1 MKINILKEFV
11 RYGIGSMFIIAAILK
26 LISIDEFELYIYSF
40 EIFNFLLTTL
50 FSRMLIAGELVLG
63 LLLVFKMCYKFTWRA
78 TLSVQIVFT
87 LFLAYVLAFRNDD
100 NCHCFGE
107 LVELSPLES
116 IIKNVVIIG
125 GLFFIK
131 TQRRRDAEMQSKFVD
146 LFVHRFIDFRKVL
159 LVTAVIIPFVVTPMD
174 SVYKMIYSSEKEIST
189 IDFYETLDKVV
200 KMDFVDNDIVF
211 DSVSA
216 FEAKGDKIVAIV
228 SSGCKY
234 CRLGVKKLSLIMK
247 NNDITPDNVNVF
259 IWGSREGI
267 LNFREETMTEG
278 CSYWHI
284 MPHEAVDITLGR
296 FPTFIILKEKEI
308 VNISDFRDIDE
319 SFFLSSEP

>member
-1 MKINILKEFV
+1 MKIDSLKEIV

-40 EIFNFLLTTL
+40 DILDFLITTL
-50 FSRMLIAGELVLG
+50 FSRLLIAGELFLG

-87 LFLAYVLAFRNDD
+87 LFLAYVLAFRNDS

-125 GLFFIK
+125 ALFFIK
-131 TQRRRDAEMQSKFVD
+131 TTRLQDHKTTSAFVGLRR
-146 LFVHRFIDFRKVL
+146 VL
-159 LVTAVIIPFVVTPMD
+159 LAAAVIIPFVVTPMD

-189 IDFYETLDKVV
+189 VDFYETLDKVV

-211 DSVSA
+211 DSTAQIKMDGKQMV
-216 FEAKGDKIVAIV
+216 VIV

-234 CRLGVKKLSLIMK
+234 CRLGVKKLSMMMRK
-247 NNDITPDNVNVF
+247 NDIKSDNVKIF

-267 LNFREETMTEG
+267 LNFKDETLTDDF
-278 CSYWHI
+278 SYWHI

-296 FPTFIILKEKEI
+296 FPTFIILEEKEI

-319 SFFLSSEP
+319 SFFF

>member
-1 MKINILKEFV
+1 MKIDSLKEIV

-40 EIFNFLLTTL
+40 DILDFLITTL
-50 FSRMLIAGELVLG
+50 FSRLLIAGELFLG

-87 LFLAYVLAFRNDD
+87 LFLAYVLAFRNDS

-125 GLFFIK
+125 ALFFIK
-131 TQRRRDAEMQSKFVD
+131 TTRLQDHKTTSAFVGLRR
-146 LFVHRFIDFRKVL
+146 VL
-159 LVTAVIIPFVVTPMD
+159 LAAAVIIPFVVTPMD

-189 IDFYETLDKVV
+189 VDFYETLDKVV

-211 DSVSA
+211 DSTAQIKMDGKQMV
-216 FEAKGDKIVAIV
+216 VIV

-234 CRLGVKKLSLIMK
+234 CRLGVKKLSMMMRK
-247 NNDITPDNVNVF
+247 NDIKSDNVKIF

-267 LNFREETMTEG
+267 LNFKDETLTDDF
-278 CSYWHI
+278 SYWHI

-296 FPTFIILKEKEI
+296 FPTFIILEEKEI

-319 SFFLSSEP
+319 SFFLNSEL

>member
-1 MKINILKEFV
+1 MLKINILKEIL

-26 LISIDEFELYIYSF
+26 LMSIDEFEIYVYSF
-40 EIFNFLLTTL
+40 DVFNFLLTTL
-50 FSRMLIAGELVLG
+50 FSRLLITGELVIG
-63 LLLVFKMCYKFTWRA
+63 LLLIFKMCYKITWRA
-78 TLSVQIVFT
+78 TLSVQILFT
-87 LFLAYVLAFRNDD
+87 LFLVYVLVFRKDD

-116 IIKNVVIIG
+116 IVKNIVVIG
-125 GLFFIK
+125 GLFLIK
-131 TQRRRDAEMQSKFVD
+131 TTRLQDHKTTSKFVG
-146 LFVHRFIDFRKVL
+146 LRKVL
-159 LVTAVIIPFVVTPMD
+159 LIASVIIPFVVTPMD

-189 IDFYETLDKVV
+189 VDLYESFDKVV
-200 KMDFVDNDIVF
+200 AMDFIENDIVF
-211 DSVSA
+211 DSTYV
-216 FEAKGDKIVAIV
+216 FEPKGDKVVAIV

-234 CRLGVKKLSLIMK
+234 CRLGVKKLSLMMK
-247 NNDITPDNVNVF
+247 NNGVTPDDVNIF

-278 CSYWHI
+278 CYYWHI
-284 MPHEAVDITLGR
+284 MPHEAVDVTFGR

-319 SFFLSSEP
+319 SFLNH

>member
-1 MKINILKEFV
+1 MKIDSLKEIV

-40 EIFNFLLTTL
+40 DILDFLITTL
-50 FSRMLIAGELVLG
+50 FSRLLIAGELVLG

-87 LFLAYVLAFRNDD
+87 LFLAYVLAFRNDS

-116 IIKNVVIIG
+116 IIKNVVVIG

-131 TQRRRDAEMQSKFVD
+131 TQRHRDTETQSKFVKK
-146 LFVHRFIDFRKVL
+146 IL
-159 LVTAVIIPFVVTPMD
+159 LVAAVIIPFVVTPMD

-189 IDFYETLDKVV
+189 VDFYETLDKVV

-211 DSVSA
+211 DSTAQIKMDGKQMV
-216 FEAKGDKIVAIV
+216 VIV

-234 CRLGVKKLSLIMK
+234 CRLGVKKLSMMMRK
-247 NNDITPDNVNVF
+247 NDIKSDNVKIF

-267 LNFREETMTEG
+267 LNFKDETLTDDF
-278 CSYWHI
+278 SYWHI

-296 FPTFIILKEKEI
+296 FPTFIILEEKEI

-319 SFFLSSEP
+319 SFFSEL

>member
-1 MKINILKEFV
+1 
-11 RYGIGSMFIIAAILK
+11 MFIIAAILK
-26 LISIDEFELYIYSF
+26 LISIDEFEIYIYSF
-40 EIFNFLLTTL
+40 DVLNFILTTV
-50 FSRMLIAGELVLG
+50 FSRLLIAGELIVG
-63 LLLVFKMCYKFTWRA
+63 LCLIFKLYYKLTWRVA
-78 TLSVQIVFT
+78 LSAQVLFT
-87 LFLAYVLAFRNDD
+87 LFLIYVLIFRNDD

-116 IIKNVVIIG
+116 VVKNVVVIG
-125 GLFFIK
+125 MLFFIK
-131 TQRRRDAEMQSKFVD
+131 TTGLQDYKTTSK
-146 LFVHRFIDFRKVL
+146 LIDFRKVL
-159 LVTAVIIPFVVTPMD
+159 LLVAVVIPFVVTPMD

-189 IDFYETLDKVV
+189 VDLYESFDKVV
-200 KMDFVDNDIVF
+200 AMDFVENDIVF
-211 DSVSA
+211 DSVPA
-216 FEAKGDKIVAIV
+216 FEAKGDNIVAIV

-234 CRLGVKKLSLIMK
+234 CRLGVKKLSLMMK
-247 NNDITPDNVNVF
+247 NNGISQDNVNIF

-296 FPTFIILKEKEI
+296 FPTFVILKEKEI

-319 SFFLSSEP
+319 SLFKN

>member
-1 MKINILKEFV
+1 MKIDSLKEIV

-40 EIFNFLLTTL
+40 DILDFLLTTL
-50 FSRMLIAGELVLG
+50 FSRLLIAGELVLG

-87 LFLAYVLAFRNDD
+87 LFLAYVLVFRNDS

-116 IIKNVVIIG
+116 IVKNIVVIG

-131 TQRRRDAEMQSKFVD
+131 TQRRRDAETQSKFVKK
-146 LFVHRFIDFRKVL
+146 IL
-159 LVTAVIIPFVVTPMD
+159 LAAAVIIPFVVTPMD

-189 IDFYETLDKVV
+189 VDFYETLDKVV

-211 DSVSA
+211 DSTAQIKMDGKQMV
-216 FEAKGDKIVAIV
+216 VIV

-234 CRLGVKKLSLIMK
+234 CRLGVKKLSMMMRK
-247 NNDITPDNVNVF
+247 NDIKSDNVKIF

-267 LNFREETMTEG
+267 LNFKDETLTDDF
-278 CSYWHI
+278 SYWHI

-296 FPTFIILKEKEI
+296 FPTFIILEEKEI

-319 SFFLSSEP
+319 SFFSEL

>member
-1 MKINILKEFV
+1 MKIDSLKEIV

-40 EIFNFLLTTL
+40 DILDFLLTTL
-50 FSRMLIAGELVLG
+50 FSRLLIAGELVLG

-87 LFLAYVLAFRNDD
+87 LFLAYVLAFRNDS

-116 IIKNVVIIG
+116 IIKNVVVIG

-131 TQRRRDAEMQSKFVD
+131 TQRHRDTETQSKFVKK
-146 LFVHRFIDFRKVL
+146 IL
-159 LVTAVIIPFVVTPMD
+159 LVAAVIIPFVVTPMD

-189 IDFYETLDKVV
+189 VDFYETLDKVV

-211 DSVSA
+211 DSTAQIKMDGKQMV
-216 FEAKGDKIVAIV
+216 VIV

-234 CRLGVKKLSLIMK
+234 CRLGVKKLSMMMRK
-247 NNDITPDNVNVF
+247 NDIKSDNVKIF

-267 LNFREETMTEG
+267 LNFKDETLTDDF
-278 CSYWHI
+278 SYWHI

-296 FPTFIILKEKEI
+296 FPTFIILEEKEI

-319 SFFLSSEP
+319 SFFSEL

>member
-1 MKINILKEFV
+1 MKIDSLKEIV

-40 EIFNFLLTTL
+40 DILDFLITTL
-50 FSRMLIAGELVLG
+50 FSRLLIAGELFLG

-87 LFLAYVLAFRNDD
+87 LFLAYVLAFRNDS

-125 GLFFIK
+125 ALFFIK
-131 TQRRRDAEMQSKFVD
+131 TTRLQDYKTTSVFVGLRR
-146 LFVHRFIDFRKVL
+146 VL
-159 LVTAVIIPFVVTPMD
+159 LIAAVIIPFVVTPMD

-189 IDFYETLDKVV
+189 VDFYETLDKVV

-211 DSVSA
+211 DSTAQIKMDGKQMV
-216 FEAKGDKIVAIV
+216 VIV

-234 CRLGVKKLSLIMK
+234 CRLGVKKLSMMMRK
-247 NNDITPDNVNVF
+247 NDIKSDNVKIF

-267 LNFREETMTEG
+267 LNFKDETLTDDF
-278 CSYWHI
+278 SYWHI

-296 FPTFIILKEKEI
+296 FPTFIILEEKEI

-319 SFFLSSEP
+319 SFFF

>member
-1 MKINILKEFV
+1 MKIDSLKEIV

-40 EIFNFLLTTL
+40 DILDFLITTL
-50 FSRMLIAGELVLG
+50 FSRLLIAGELVLG

-87 LFLAYVLAFRNDD
+87 LFLAYVLAFRNDS

-116 IIKNVVIIG
+116 IIKNVVVIG

-131 TQRRRDAEMQSKFVD
+131 TQRHRDTETQSKFVKK
-146 LFVHRFIDFRKVL
+146 IL
-159 LVTAVIIPFVVTPMD
+159 LVAAVIIPFVVTPMD

-189 IDFYETLDKVV
+189 VDFYETLDKVV

-211 DSVSA
+211 DSTAQIKMDGKQMV
-216 FEAKGDKIVAIV
+216 VIV

-234 CRLGVKKLSLIMK
+234 CRLGVKKLSMMMRK
-247 NNDITPDNVNVF
+247 NDIKSDNVKIF

-267 LNFREETMTEG
+267 LNFKDETLTDDF
-278 CSYWHI
+278 SYWHI

-296 FPTFIILKEKEI
+296 FPTFIILEEKEI

-319 SFFLSSEP
+319 SFFF

>member
-1 MKINILKEFV
+1 MKINILKEIA

-26 LISIDEFELYIYSF
+26 LISIDNFEIYVYSF
-40 EIFNFLLTTL
+40 DILNFLLTTL
-50 FSRMLIAGELVLG
+50 FSRLLIAGELVIG
-63 LLLVFKMCYKFTWRA
+63 LLLIFKMCYKFTWRA
-78 TLSVQIVFT
+78 TLSVQILFT
-87 LFLAYVLAFRNDD
+87 LFLVYVMIFRNDD
-100 NCHCFGE
+100 NCHCFGD
-107 LVELSPLES
+107 LVELSPIES
-116 IIKNVVIIG
+116 IIKNVAVIG
-125 GLFFIK
+125 ALFFIK
-131 TQRRRDAEMQSKFVD
+131 TTRLQDHKTISKLID
-146 LFVHRFIDFRKVL
+146 LLTHRLIDFRKVL
-159 LVTAVIIPFVVTPMD
+159 LVVAVMLPFVVTPMD
-174 SVYKMIYSSEKEIST
+174 SVYKMIYSTENEIST
-189 IDFYETLDKVV
+189 VDFYESFDKLVA
-200 KMDFVDNDIVF
+200 MDFVENDIVF

-216 FEAKGDKIVAIV
+216 FETKGDKIVAIV

-234 CRLGVKKLSLIMK
+234 CRLGVKKLSLMMK
-247 NNDITPDNVNVF
+247 NNGISQDNVNIF

-319 SFFLSSEP
+319 SFLNR

>member
-1 MKINILKEFV
+1 MLKINILKEIL

-26 LISIDEFELYIYSF
+26 LMSIDEFEIYVYSF
-40 EIFNFLLTTL
+40 DVFNFLLTTL
-50 FSRMLIAGELVLG
+50 FSRLLITGELVIG
-63 LLLVFKMCYKFTWRA
+63 LLLIFKMCYKFTWRA
-78 TLSVQIVFT
+78 TLSVQILFT
-87 LFLAYVLAFRNDD
+87 LFLVYVLVFRKDD

-107 LVELSPLES
+107 LVELSPMES
-116 IIKNVVIIG
+116 IVKNVLVIG
-125 GLFFIK
+125 GLFLIK
-131 TQRRRDAEMQSKFVD
+131 TTRLQDHKTTSKFVG
-146 LFVHRFIDFRKVL
+146 LRKVL
-159 LVTAVIIPFVVTPMD
+159 LITSVIIPFVVTPMD

-189 IDFYETLDKVV
+189 VDLYESFDKVV
-200 KMDFVDNDIVF
+200 AMDFIENDIVF
-211 DSVSA
+211 DSTYV
-216 FEAKGDKIVAIV
+216 FEPKGDKVVAIV

-234 CRLGVKKLSLIMK
+234 CRLGVKKLSLMMK
-247 NNDITPDNVNVF
+247 NNGVTPDDVNIF

-284 MPHEAVDITLGR
+284 MPHEAVDVTFGR

-319 SFFLSSEP
+319 SFLNR

>member
-1 MKINILKEFV
+1 MLKINILKEIL

-26 LISIDEFELYIYSF
+26 LMSIDEFEIYVYSF
-40 EIFNFLLTTL
+40 DVFNFLLTTL
-50 FSRMLIAGELVLG
+50 FSRLLITGELVIG
-63 LLLVFKMCYKFTWRA
+63 LLLIFKMCYKITWRV
-78 TLSVQIVFT
+78 TLSVQIFFT
-87 LFLAYVLAFRNDD
+87 LFLIYVLVFRKDD

-116 IIKNVVIIG
+116 IVKNIVVIG
-125 GLFFIK
+125 GLFLIK
-131 TQRRRDAEMQSKFVD
+131 TTRLQDHKTTSKFVG
-146 LFVHRFIDFRKVL
+146 LRKVL
-159 LVTAVIIPFVVTPMD
+159 LIASVIIPFVVTPMD

-189 IDFYETLDKVV
+189 VDLYESFDKVV
-200 KMDFVDNDIVF
+200 AMDFIENDIVF
-211 DSVSA
+211 DSTYV
-216 FEAKGDKIVAIV
+216 FEPKGDKVVAIV

-234 CRLGVKKLSLIMK
+234 CRLGVKKLSLMMK
-247 NNDITPDNVNVF
+247 NNGVTPDDVNIF

-278 CSYWHI
+278 FYYWHI
-284 MPHEAVDITLGR
+284 MPHEAVDVTFGR

-319 SFFLSSEP
+319 SFLNH

>member
-1 MKINILKEFV
+1 LKIDSLKEIV

-40 EIFNFLLTTL
+40 DILDFLLTTL
-50 FSRMLIAGELVLG
+50 FSRLLIAGELVLG

-87 LFLAYVLAFRNDD
+87 LFLAYVLVFRNDS

-116 IIKNVVIIG
+116 IIKNIVVIG

-131 TQRRRDAEMQSKFVD
+131 TQRRRDAETQSKFVKK
-146 LFVHRFIDFRKVL
+146 IL
-159 LVTAVIIPFVVTPMD
+159 LVAAVIIPFVVTPMD

-189 IDFYETLDKVV
+189 VDFYETLDKVV

-211 DSVSA
+211 DSTAQIKMDGKQMV
-216 FEAKGDKIVAIV
+216 VIV

-234 CRLGVKKLSLIMK
+234 CRLGVKKLSMMMRK
-247 NNDITPDNVNVF
+247 NDIKSDNVKIF

-267 LNFREETMTEG
+267 LNFKDETLTDDF
-278 CSYWHI
+278 SYWHI

-296 FPTFIILKEKEI
+296 FPTFIILEEKEI

-319 SFFLSSEP
+319 SLLR

>member
-78 TLSVQIVFT
+78 TLSVQIVFS
-87 LFLAYVLAFRNDD
+87 LFLAYVLAYRNDD

-116 IIKNVVIIG
+116 IIKNIVVIG

-131 TQRRRDAEMQSKFVD
+131 TQRHRDAETQSKFVD
-146 LFVHRFIDFRKVL
+146 LLVHRFIDFRKVL
-159 LVTAVIIPFVVTPMD
+159 LVAAVIIPFVVTPMD
-174 SVYKMIYSSEKEIST
+174 SVYKLIYSSEKEIST
-189 IDFYETLDKVV
+189 VDFYETLDKVV
-200 KMDFVDNDIVF
+200 KMDFVENDIVF

-247 NNDITPDNVNVF
+247 NNGVSPDNVNVF

-278 CSYWHI
+278 CYYWHI

-296 FPTFIILKEKEI
+296 FPTFIIFKEKEI

-319 SFFLSSEP
+319 SFFF

>member
-1 MKINILKEFV
+1 MKIDSLKEIV

-40 EIFNFLLTTL
+40 DILDFLLTTL
-50 FSRMLIAGELVLG
+50 FSRLLIAGELVLG

-87 LFLAYVLAFRNDD
+87 LFLAYVLAFRNDS

-116 IIKNVVIIG
+116 IIKNVVVIG

-131 TQRRRDAEMQSKFVD
+131 TQRHRDTETQSKFVKK
-146 LFVHRFIDFRKVL
+146 IL
-159 LVTAVIIPFVVTPMD
+159 LVAAVIIPFVVTPTD

-189 IDFYETLDKVV
+189 VDFYETLDKVV

-211 DSVSA
+211 DSTAQIKMDGKQMV
-216 FEAKGDKIVAIV
+216 VIV

-234 CRLGVKKLSLIMK
+234 CRLGVKKLSMMMRK
-247 NNDITPDNVNVF
+247 NDIKSDNVKIF

-267 LNFREETMTEG
+267 LNFKDETLTDDF
-278 CSYWHI
+278 SYWHI

-296 FPTFIILKEKEI
+296 FPTFIILEEKEI

-319 SFFLSSEP
+319 SFFF

>member
-1 MKINILKEFV
+1 MKINILKEIA

-26 LISIDEFELYIYSF
+26 LISIDNFEIYVYSF
-40 EIFNFLLTTL
+40 DILNFLLTTL
-50 FSRMLIAGELVLG
+50 FSRLLIAGELVIG
-63 LLLVFKMCYKFTWRA
+63 LLLIFKMCYKFTWRA
-78 TLSVQIVFT
+78 TLSVQILFT
-87 LFLAYVLAFRNDD
+87 LFLVYVMIFRNDD
-100 NCHCFGE
+100 NCHCFGD
-107 LVELSPLES
+107 LVELSPIES
-116 IIKNVVIIG
+116 IIKNVAVIG
-125 GLFFIK
+125 ALFFIK
-131 TQRRRDAEMQSKFVD
+131 TTRPQDHKTISKLID
-146 LFVHRFIDFRKVL
+146 LLTHRLIDFRKVL
-159 LVTAVIIPFVVTPMD
+159 LVVAVMLPFVVTPMD
-174 SVYKMIYSSEKEIST
+174 SVYKMIYSTENEIST
-189 IDFYETLDKVV
+189 VDFYESFDKLVA
-200 KMDFVDNDIVF
+200 MDFVENDIVF

-216 FEAKGDKIVAIV
+216 FETKGDKIVAIV

-234 CRLGVKKLSLIMK
+234 CRLGVKKLSLMMK
-247 NNDITPDNVNVF
+247 NNGISQDNVNIF

-319 SFFLSSEP
+319 SLLNR